1 MPCLVNAMQ
10 HADLHKESQSS
21 TPSIYHS
28 TGNIPTLLSEKASEK
43 EKTLYHF
50 FSSTL
55 SEDQTGGQ
63 VAGGG
68 RVGGWGV

>member
-1 MPCLVNAMQ
+1 MQ
-10 HADLHKESQSS
+10 HADLPKESQSS
-21 TPSIYHS
+21 MPCMYHS
-28 TGNIPTLLSEKASEK
+28 AGNIPTLLSNKASEK
-43 EKTLYHF
+43 EKTHYHF

-63 VAGGG
+63 VVGGG